1 MFGSSEAACRN
12 ERSDSMN
19 QNECICETPWL
30 KNLRASSEVVVTGM
44 SVVPMPG
51 NSFAGSDGCAPG
63 GTMQRSASGRWARAG
78 VAATKAQSTAAA
90 RICGFIRTV

>member
-1 MFGSSEAACRN
+1 MLGSSAAACRN

-19 QNECICETPWL
+19 QNECTCETPWL

-51 NSFAGSDGCAPG
+51 NNLAGSDGCAPG
-63 GTMQRSASGRWARAG
+63 GTMQRSASGRWALAG
-78 VAATKAQSTAAA
+78 AAATNEQSTAAA
-90 RICGFIRTV
+90 RICDFIRTV